1 MKAFLMFKG
10 RDFDPHQLLARRD
23 NELRHRR
30 GKEQGLEL
38 QQILPWNEAALRQ
51 DLGLDIIFHAMAQG
65 DRFLLDA
72 VQVGMLSSLTDLETI
87 QYRQEAYRDCA
98 SSARIVR
105 AMYQIAIDAI
115 EGERKNYWMSAR
127 YPSGILH
134 RAVEVLQVF
143 VPALKRLRYIADQDK
158 DKFKSAA
165 FSNLIAMLRKELSDD
180 YFAEVEN
187 HLKRLKFRAGVLV
200 SAHLG
205 KGNKGA
211 NYVLRAPQGD
221 NRNWLTRLLGERR
234 ESYTFR
240 LHPRDEAG
248 AQALG
253 RLKDQ
258 GVNLVAD
265 AVAQSTDHILS
276 FFHMLRAELAFY
288 IGCLNLHAK
297 LAELGEPVCLPA
309 PASTGERTLSFANL
323 YDAALA
329 LSSGRSV
336 VGNELKADGKDLIIV
351 TGANTGGKSTFLR
364 SLGLAH
370 VMMQAGM
377 FVPAEQFLGEAAS
390 GFFSHFKREEDAAME
405 SGKWDEEL
413 SRMSTIVD
421 HLQKNATV
429 LFNESFAST
438 NEREG
443 SEIAAQIVNALLE
456 RGVRVFFVTHLYE
469 FAHRF
474 VARKQCDVAFL
485 RAERNPDG
493 TRPFKLVEAEP
504 LETSYGPDLY
514 DAIFNAGAATQHLGA
529 DRDKTSAG
537 RLSDRES
544 RRDPARQPFDPTP
557 SEG

>member
-1 MKAFLMFKG
+1 MKAFLMFRG
-10 RDFDPHQLLARRD
+10 RDFDPQQLLARRD

-30 GKEQGLEL
+30 GNEQDLEL
-38 QQILPWNEAALRQ
+38 QQILPWNQAALRQ

-98 SSARIVR
+98 SNARIVR
-105 AMYQIAIDAI
+105 AMYQIATDAI

-134 RAVEVLQVF
+134 RAIEVLQVF

-165 FSNLIAMLRKELSDD
+165 FSNLVAMLREELSDD

-211 NYVLRAPQGD
+211 RYVLRTSRRD
-221 NRNWLTRLLGERR
+221 DRNWLSRLFVEKPQG
-234 ESYTFR
+234 YTFR

-248 AQALG
+248 AQALAK
-253 RLKDQ
+253 LKDQ
-258 GVNLVAD
+258 GVNLVAN
-265 AVAQSTDHILS
+265 ALGQSTDHILS
-276 FFHMLRAELAFY
+276 FFQMLRAELAFY

-309 PASTGERTLSFANL
+309 PAATGARTLSFANL

-329 LSSGRSV
+329 LSRGRSV

-377 FVPAEQFLGEAAS
+377 FVAAEQFRGETAN
-390 GFFSHFKREEDAAME
+390 GLFTHFKREEDAAME

-421 HLQKNATV
+421 HLQANAVV

-456 RGVRVFFVTHLYE
+456 RGVRAFFVTHLYE
-469 FAHRF
+469 FASRF
-474 VARKQCDVAFL
+474 LTRKQRDVAFL

-514 DAIFNAGAATQHLGA
+514 DAMFNAGAATPRLGA
-529 DRDKTSAG
+529 GRDKTNAG
-537 RLSDRES
+537 RLSGHES
-544 RRDPARQPFDPTP
+544 SRDSTRQPFDPTL
-557 SEG
+557 SDG